1 MKMKRIIL
9 TSIIFFGLLVG
20 CKEDEVL
27 NFIPGTYVRSVKNEF
42 SVGRDT
48 LVIIK
53 ESRNFFSII
62 HHGIYRRIYHGKI
75 STVRSFSQKWS
86 ASYDEDKK
94 ILVETRKGKIF
105 SFNTSGNSLFLGTS
119 RYNKIS
125 RK

>member
-9 TSIIFFGLLVG
+9 TVIIFCGLLVG

-48 LVIIK
+48 LMIIK

-62 HHGIYRRIYHGKI
+62 HHGIYQRIYHRKI
-75 STVRSFSQKWS
+75 SPVRSFSQKWS
-86 ASYDEDKK
+86 ANYDEDKK

-105 SFNTSGNSLFLGTS
+105 SFNTSGNLLFLGTS

-125 RK
+125 GK

>member
-53 ESRNFFSII
+53 ESTNLFSII
-62 HHGIYRRIYHGKI
+62 HQGIYQRIYQGKI
-75 STVRSFSQKWS
+75 SPVRSFSEKWS
-86 ASYDEDKK
+86 ASYNEDKK

-125 RK
+125 GK

>member
-1 MKMKRIIL
+1 MNCMKMKGIVL
-9 TSIIFFGLLVG
+9 TAIIFCGLLVG

-62 HHGIYRRIYHGKI
+62 HHGIYRRIYHGKV
-75 STVRSFSQKWS
+75 SPVRSFSEKWS
-86 ASYDEDKK
+86 ASYDKGKQLLIEA
-94 ILVETRKGKIF
+94 RKGKIF
-105 SFNTSGNSLFLGTS
+105 SFNTSDNSLFLGTS
-119 RYNKIS
+119 RYNKI
-125 RK
+125 

>member
-1 MKMKRIIL
+1 MKGIIL
-9 TSIIFFGLLVG
+9 TAIIFCGLLVG

-53 ESRNFFSII
+53 ESTNLFSII
-62 HHGIYRRIYHGKI
+62 HQGIYQRIYQWKI
-75 STVRSFSQKWS
+75 SPVRSFSEKWS
-86 ASYDEDKK
+86 ATYDEDKK
-94 ILVETRKGKIF
+94 SLIETRKGKIF
-105 SFNTSGNSLFLGTS
+105 SFNTYVNVLYLGTS